1 MALLALDIGGTTIKH
16 ALFTEAGER
25 ITAVQE
31 TPTEKTA
38 ADNHIAAQAGTIYQA
53 YHHSGITGVAI
64 ASAGVVDPD
73 TGTIVSAG
81 YTIPGYTG
89 TPLKQSVENSTGVPC
104 WVENDVNCALLGEL
118 WRNHYPQQHIFCMTI
133 GTGIGGAILIN
144 GQLYRGASF
153 GAGEV
158 GYVNQNG
165 QDFQTYAN
173 TQALIHRAA
182 DAANQPF
189 TTGYQ
194 IVHAFRDGNP
204 DVQNA
209 VQLWLDGIA
218 SELVNINHLLNPELF
233 IIGGGI
239 IEGAPE
245 FGQLLDAAFR
255 QRLTAQQYAATALK
269 TATLGNEAGMYG
281 ALYHYLQKEAAHG
294 HGHSQDDRAH
304 V

>member
-1 MALLALDIGGTTIKH
+1 M
-16 ALFTEAGER
+16 
-25 ITAVQE
+25 
-31 TPTEKTA
+31 
-38 ADNHIAAQAGTIYQA
+38 
-53 YHHSGITGVAI
+53 
-64 ASAGVVDPD
+64 
-73 TGTIVSAG
+73 
-81 YTIPGYTG
+81 
-89 TPLKQSVENSTGVPC
+89 
-104 WVENDVNCALLGEL
+104 
-118 WRNHYPQQHIFCMTI
+118 
-133 GTGIGGAILIN
+133 
-144 GQLYRGASF
+144 
-153 GAGEV
+153 
-158 GYVNQNG
+158 
-165 QDFQTYAN
+165 
-173 TQALIHRAA
+173 
-182 DAANQPF
+182 
-189 TTGYQ
+189 
-194 IVHAFRDGNP
+194 HAFRDGNP